1 MNYSSLSI
9 HKANQ
14 ELTLLIL
21 TQKEVFSQLV
31 LIASRSLLKKK
42 KMYYL
47 FVFWLLWVLEAVS
60 GLFGCTR
67 SLKLQVG
74 FL

>member
-31 LIASRSLLKKK
+31 LIGSRSLFKKK
-42 KMYYL
+42 KKCIIYL
-47 FVFWLLWVLEAVS
+47 SS
-60 GLFGCTR
+60 GCSG
-67 SLKLQVG
+67 SLKLWVG
-74 FL
+74 FLAALGP

>member
-42 KMYYL
+42 NVL
-47 FVFWLLWVLEAVS
+47 FICLLAAL
-60 GLFGCTR
+60 GP
-67 SLKLQVG
+67 
-74 FL
+74 

>member
-31 LIASRSLLKKK
+31 LIASRSLFLKRKK
-42 KMYYL
+42 YIL
-47 FVFWLLWVLEAVS
+47 FICLLAAL
-60 GLFGCTR
+60 GP
-67 SLKLQVG
+67 
-74 FL
+74 